1 VTDLLRKTESPV
13 RSLSLQRGGGYL
25 LSLWRWRLTRFGA
38 VGASGL
44 LVNTVLLGAF
54 TELGGIPYWI
64 SAVLA
69 TQGSTL
75 WNFALIELWVFPDR
89 QQRRA
94 RSSRLVMFLVMN
106 NLALLLRGPLL
117 VFLTEGLGVHYLL
130 SNLFTL
136 VSMTLVRYAISD
148 RLIWATVRAAT
159 ETRAPVSYDIHGIV
173 TVESEVR
180 LPELERFR
188 SETSSASP
196 TIVVRVGRPGGEA
209 NEAGERAGNGAVPDT
224 STARLHYEEGLGDL
238 GFGTTIEIGD
248 RIEVVVTPLL
258 KWSPHVLYTNIME
271 PILRWAFADRGYALT
286 HAACVAADGEALLL
300 TAKTDTGK
308 TTTTLRILDNHG
320 HAFLSD
326 DLVLLRPDGC
336 VLTYPKPLTI
346 SYHTLKSVK
355 APMLSRKERL
365 ALVFQSRLH
374 SRSGR
379 RLAMLLA
386 RSRLPVATINAFAQL
401 LVPPPKYHVGRLV
414 PAVETLTRAR
424 AAYLV
429 VIERA
434 AGGEVALDEDE
445 AVEILLDNTEDAFG
459 FPPYFAIENFLHS
472 RDDSNLRVAE
482 RRIVTEALDGVPAV
496 LVRDPRMDWWQTL
509 PLRSWPAGVDA

>member
-1 VTDLLRKTESPV
+1 
-13 RSLSLQRGGGYL
+13 
-25 LSLWRWRLTRFGA
+25 
-38 VGASGL
+38 
-44 LVNTVLLGAF
+44 VNTALLGAF
-54 TELGGIPYWI
+54 TELAGIPYWI

-75 WNFALIELWVFPDR
+75 WNFGLTEVLVFPDR
-89 QQRRA
+89 HERRD
-94 RSSRLVMFLVMN
+94 RTSRLVLFLVMN
-106 NLALLLRGPLL
+106 NVALLLRGPIL
-117 VFLTEGLGVHYLL
+117 VFLTEGLGVYYLL
-130 SNLFTL
+130 SNLISL
-136 VSMTLVRYAISD
+136 VTMTLVRFAIAD
-148 RLIWATVRAAT
+148 RLIWGRAKATK
-159 ETRAPVSYDIHGIV
+159 EPSAPVFYDIHGIV
-173 TVESEVR
+173 TVKSEVR

-188 SETSSASP
+188 AEGDIRSP
-196 TIVVRVGRPGGEA
+196 TIAVRVGRLTA
-209 NEAGERAGNGAVPDT
+209 NGNGAGGPADNGAADEAS
-224 STARLHYEEGLGDL
+224 STRLQYEEALGDL
-238 GFGTTIEIGD
+238 GFGTVIEIGD
-248 RIEVVVTPLL
+248 TIEVVVTPLL
-258 KWSPHVLYTNIME
+258 KWSPHVLYTNVME
-271 PILRWAFADRGYALT
+271 PILRWAFAERGYALT

-326 DLVLLRPDGC
+326 DLVILRPDGC

-355 APMLSRKERL
+355 RPLLSRKERL
-365 ALVFQSRLH
+365 GLVFQSKLH

-379 RLAMLLA
+379 RLAMVLA

-414 PAVETLTRAR
+414 PAVETSTHAQ

-434 AGGEVALDEDE
+434 DGGQVPLDGNE
-445 AVEILLDNTEDAFG
+445 AVDILLDNTEDAFG

-472 RDDSNLRVAE
+472 RDGSNLRITERKIVA
-482 RRIVTEALDGVPAV
+482 EALDGVPAV
-496 LVRDPRMDWWQTL
+496 LLRDPRMDWWQTL
-509 PLRSWPAGVDA
+509 PLSSWPARANT

>member
-1 VTDLLRKTESPV
+1 M
-13 RSLSLQRGGGYL
+13 
-25 LSLWRWRLTRFGA
+25 SLWRFRLTRFGA
-38 VGASGL
+38 VGITGL
-44 LVNTVLLGAF
+44 VVNTALLGAF
-54 TELGGIPYWI
+54 TELAGIPYWI

-94 RSSRLVMFLVMN
+94 RSSRLVLFLVMN
-106 NLALLLRGPLL
+106 NTALILRGPIL
-117 VFLTEGLGVHYLL
+117 VFLTEGLGVYYLL
-130 SNLFTL
+130 SNLISL
-136 VSMTLVRYAISD
+136 VVMTLVRFGISD
-148 RLIWATVRAAT
+148 RLIWAKVKATEERAAT
-159 ETRAPVSYDIHGIV
+159 EYYDIHGIV

-188 SETSSASP
+188 APAEIASP
-196 TIVVRVGRPGGEA
+196 TIAVRVGRPGSET
-209 NEAGERAGNGAVPDT
+209 NGAEPRP
-224 STARLHYEEGLGDL
+224 ARLRYDEGLGDL
-238 GFGTTIEIGD
+238 GFGTAIEIGD

-258 KWSPHVLYTNIME
+258 RWSPHVLYTNVIE
-271 PILRWAFADRGYALT
+271 PILRWALAERGYALT
-286 HAACVAADGEALLL
+286 HAACVASGGEALLL
-300 TAKTDTGK
+300 TARTDTGK

-320 HAFLSD
+320 YAFLSD
-326 DLVLLRPDGC
+326 DLVILRPDGR

-355 APMLSRKERL
+355 APMLSRKERV

-379 RLAMLLA
+379 RFALLLA

-414 PAVETLTRAR
+414 PTAKTSTHAQ

-434 AGGEVALDEDE
+434 EGGEVPLDEDQ
-445 AVEILLDNTEDAFG
+445 AVEILLDNTDDAFG
-459 FPPYFAIENFLHS
+459 FPPYSAIEAFLRS
-472 RDDSNLRVAE
+472 RNGSDLRLAE
-482 RRIVTEALDGVPAV
+482 RRIVAEALDGVRAV
-496 LVRDPRMDWWQTL
+496 LLRDPGMDWWQTV
-509 PLRSWPAGVDA
+509 PLSSWDAPADRLARH